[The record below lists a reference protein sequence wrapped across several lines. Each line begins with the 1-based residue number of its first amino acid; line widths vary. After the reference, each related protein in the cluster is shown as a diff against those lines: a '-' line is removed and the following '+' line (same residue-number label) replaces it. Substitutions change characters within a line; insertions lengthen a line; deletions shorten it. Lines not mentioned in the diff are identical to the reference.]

1 MTFLYQYFRLYWVLA
16 AFLFSFHVSAQKQSG
31 VDSNALA
38 IHFVD
43 GQLPEGN
50 YTAAV
55 LGIPRPN
62 ASQLAIVEKM
72 KQALKANE
80 DWFFKTMKEL
90 KPGEPIPYHKNL
102 GISEAEYA
110 TFMEFSQA
118 IKIDKIGAIELKIIR
133 KDNSIHFEPK
143 DFGDYLKY
151 VVINLKDQ
159 RVRVDSLGLEYK
171 GQIIMDAK
179 RTTLVAGPWAGYSWQ
194 LEEFKKDGQLI
205 LDPNKV
211 DPAEMG
217 ELNIKSIE
225 VIVGKLD
232 HNNQCFLYV
241 KSNIVDKGHVLAKQD
256 IALLLTKE

>member
-1 MTFLYQYFRLYWVLA
+1 MTFLYQYFRFYGVLV
-16 AFLFSFHVSAQKQSG
+16 AFIFSFNVSVQKQSG

-38 IHFVD
+38 IQFVD

-62 ASQLAIVEKM
+62 ASQLAIVGKM
-72 KQALKANE
+72 KQAMKANE

-102 GISEAEYA
+102 GISEEEYA
-110 TFMEFSQA
+110 AFMEFSQS
-118 IKIDKIGAIELKIIR
+118 IKIDRIGAMELKIIR

-151 VVINLKDQ
+151 LVIDLKEQ

-171 GQIIMDAK
+171 GQITLDAK
-179 RTTLVAGPWAGYSWQ
+179 QTTLVAGPWAGYSWQ
-194 LEEFKKDGQLI
+194 LEEFKKDGKLI
-205 LDPNKV
+205 SDPNKV
-211 DPAEMG
+211 VPAEMG
-217 ELNIKSIE
+217 ELDIKSIK
-225 VIVGKLD
+225 VSVGRLD
-232 HNNQCFLYV
+232 HSNQCFLYL
-241 KSNIVDKGHVLAKQD
+241 KSNIVHKGHVLAKQD